1 MTSRRGSGRN
11 SAWLNVLAA
20 LIGIAVLGGLWELL
34 VRVFD
39 VKEFILPPPST
50 IASEIAGNPR
60 LYLDAAA
67 VTGRHAYLGMLIAL
81 CAALLFGSLLATSR
95 FLEQAAQPLLV
106 LILVAPWVAYF
117 AAIVAWLGPGDPPVL
132 FLVSLVAV
140 PGFVFA
146 TVSGLRSADA
156 DAREL
161 LASVHA
167 SPLEVLW
174 RLRLPSA
181 LPGLLATA
189 RFVVGISLAAAY
201 YGEGGN
207 LSVKGL
213 GSIGKR
219 AAAAGNGP
227 LLWSSVFVTV
237 ALGVLGLLVV
247 TIVERVLLRWHVSQ
261 RRRPWTDA
269 GPASGGGS

>member
-1 MTSRRGSGRN
+1 MNGARRGTRPSG
-11 SAWLNVLAA
+11 WLNLLAA
-20 LIGIAVLGGLWELL
+20 LVGIAVVGGLWELL

-50 IASEIAGNPR
+50 IVSEIRAHPGF
-60 LYLDAAA
+60 YFDASM
-67 VTGRHAYLGMLIAL
+67 VTARHAYLGMLIAL
-81 CAALLFGSLLATSR
+81 VVALLVGSLLATSR

-117 AAIVAWLGPGDPPVL
+117 TPIVTWLGGGDPPVL
-132 FLVSLVAV
+132 FLVSLVAM
-140 PGFVFA
+140 PAFVFA

-181 LPGLLATA
+181 LPGLLSTA

-207 LSVKGL
+207 LTVEGL
-213 GSIGKR
+213 GSIGRR
-219 AAAAGNGP
+219 AAAASNGP
-227 LLWSSVFVTV
+227 LLWSSVFATV

-247 TIVERVLLRWHVSQ
+247 SLAERVLLRWHVSQ

-269 GPASGGGS
+269 SIAATTSQ

>member
-1 MTSRRGSGRN
+1 M
-11 SAWLNVLAA
+11 
-20 LIGIAVLGGLWELL
+20 
-34 VRVFD
+34 
-39 VKEFILPPPST
+39 
-50 IASEIAGNPR
+50 
-60 LYLDAAA
+60 
-67 VTGRHAYLGMLIAL
+67 
-81 CAALLFGSLLATSR
+81 
-95 FLEQAAQPLLV
+95 
-106 LILVAPWVAYF
+106 
-117 AAIVAWLGPGDPPVL
+117 L

-146 TVSGLRSADA
+146 TVSGLRLADA

-219 AAAAGNGP
+219 AEAAAGNGP

-247 TIVERVLLRWHVSQ
+247 TVLERVLLRWARVATSAAVD
-261 RRRPWTDA
+261 RCRPGA
-269 GPASGGGS
+269 R